1 MTDEF
6 IREVD
11 EDIKQEKT
19 EKLWKKF
26 LPYIISV
33 SLGIVFSTTGYVAW
47 DNFSK
52 NNRQQLGDD
61 FTAAV
66 ELAKEE
72 DIDAALQALDRIVDK
87 GSDGYVTLSK
97 MKQASLMIES
107 GMLEEG
113 LEIYKDL
120 ERNAVD
126 QSFRDIATILFVL
139 NSMDSESPEL
149 LIKKIEPLE
158 DSKIWKSSAL
168 ELKAFIFLKNGK
180 IKNAIETFE
189 SISSMPSTPSSLSNR
204 SRNMLD
210 LLKVK

>member
-11 EDIKQEKT
+11 EDLKQEKT

-168 ELKAFIFLKNGK
+168 ELKAFIFLKNGQ

>member
-33 SLGIVFSTTGYVAW
+33 SLGIIFSTTGYVTW

-97 MKQASLMIES
+97 MKKASLMIEG

-126 QSFRDIATILFVL
+126 QSFRDIATILYVL
-139 NSMDSESPEL
+139 NSMYSVSPEL
-149 LIKKIEPLE
+149 LIEKIKPLE
-158 DSKIWKSSAL
+158 NSKIWKSSAL
-168 ELKAFIFLKNGK
+168 ELKAFIFLKKGET
-180 IKNAIETFE
+180 KNAIEIFK
-189 SISSMPSTPSSLSNR
+189 SISAMPNTPSSLSNR

>member
-6 IREVD
+6 IREVN
-11 EDIKQEKT
+11 EDLKQEKT

-52 NNRQQLGDD
+52 NNRQKLGDD

-72 DIDAALQALDRIVDK
+72 DMDAALQALDRIVDK

-97 MKQASLMIES
+97 MKKASLMIES

-126 QSFRDIATILFVL
+126 QSFRDIATILYIL
-139 NSMDSESPEL
+139 NSMDSLSPEL
-149 LIKKIEPLE
+149 LIKKLEPLE
-158 DSKIWKSSAL
+158 ESKIWKSSAL
-168 ELKAFIFLKNGK
+168 ELKAFIFLQKGETN
-180 IKNAIETFE
+180 NAIEVFE
-189 SISSMPSTPSSLSNR
+189 SISAMPNTPSSLSNR